1 MDGST
6 YSTFTIRVK
15 DNEVIVAAQD
25 PNMTSD
31 FLGASLRN
39 AANEQ
44 KKPLLMVT
52 ARPIDSA
59 LSGSR
64 DMSAKWMPFYAD
76 NLVSEIREMISTST
90 TLSMVEKN
98 ILQYEL
104 DRKEEDVFSDKSSL
118 YEYQELLAIMS
129 SGSIEK
135 KEFPGF
141 RLFYINGKTDFDT
154 YGENRVKKEIQRD
167 HELFERIDRSVRF
180 GNVETDLSAD
190 FDDRFINNIISGK
203 NKNIEQW
210 SSLLTYAQ
218 VLAAMERKQAKKD
231 KPLSIEK
238 ENIYAYRDME
248 LNQYID
254 DAELFIRNEGSQKAK
269 KRTKNILIFN
279 ADCYCNPRFYS
290 SPKES
295 LSVTLSEGTV

>member
-1 MDGST
+1 
-6 YSTFTIRVK
+6 
-15 DNEVIVAAQD
+15 
-25 PNMTSD
+25 
-31 FLGASLRN
+31 
-39 AANEQ
+39 
-44 KKPLLMVT
+44 
-52 ARPIDSA
+52 
-59 LSGSR
+59 
-64 DMSAKWMPFYAD
+64 
-76 NLVSEIREMISTST
+76 
-90 TLSMVEKN
+90 
-98 ILQYEL
+98 
-104 DRKEEDVFSDKSSL
+104 
-118 YEYQELLAIMS
+118 MS
-129 SGSIEK
+129 SGSIDESV
-135 KEFPGF
+135 FPGF

-154 YGENRVKKEIQRD
+154 YGEYQVKREIRRD

-190 FDDRFINNIISGK
+190 FDDRFINNIISSK

-210 SSLLTYAQ
+210 SRLLTYAQ

-279 ADCYCNPRFYS
+279 ADCYPVVHLKVDCNIRIPNTGVNSDIASFERDKNALIFS
-290 SPKES
+290 FEDEQTGFHRITIADEANKM
-295 LSVTLSEGTV
+295 T